1 LNINVINVA
10 TQWNFWKKVVTR
22 ISTSAKSVE
31 VWIRK
36 NCFQDLLSDIVA
48 RQAIPAQPQRARL
61 ERVDFDKRDCL

>member
-10 TQWNFWKKVVTR
+10 TQWNFWKKAVTR